1 MKNKH
6 VKSLPIP
13 GMPIPAKVVVYDMR
27 EMSLIIYNTQL
38 LELINYLWFVF
49 CVYRFGEVRN
59 YADTIHKLNY
69 TKYKD

>member
-38 LELINYLWFVF
+38 LELINYL
-49 CVYRFGEVRN
+49 
-59 YADTIHKLNY
+59 
-69 TKYKD
+69 